1 MKSYYVYIL
10 ASLSGVL
17 YTGVTNDLLCR
28 VWEHP
33 NDAVDGFSKQ
43 YRVHRLVHF
52 EQTPDVYGAIARE
65 KQIKGWRRS
74 KKVALIEVG
83 NPRWRICGRR
93 SAVTGPGR
101 EIPRS
106 ARSDEEH
113 PSVRSAATRG
123 SRRSR

>member
-17 YTGVTNDLLCR
+17 YTGVTNDLLRR
-28 VWEHP
+28 VWQHR

-74 KKVALIEVG
+74 KKVALIEAG
-83 NPRWRICGRR
+83 NPGWEDMWPMIGGDRAGSRD
-93 SAVTGPGR
+93 S
-101 EIPRS
+101 
-106 ARSDEEH
+106 
-113 PSVRSAATRG
+113 
-123 SRRSR
+123 SRRSE